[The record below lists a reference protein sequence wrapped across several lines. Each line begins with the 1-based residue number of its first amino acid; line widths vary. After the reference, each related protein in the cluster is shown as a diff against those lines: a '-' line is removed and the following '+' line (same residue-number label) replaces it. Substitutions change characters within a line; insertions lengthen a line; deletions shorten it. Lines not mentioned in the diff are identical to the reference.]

1 MTRPLFV
8 QGLSKRFG
16 GLVATRDVNLEL
28 ALGQVHAVIGPNGAG
43 KTTLISLLSG
53 LLPADAGTIDFFG
66 QPLQGLSQQERVRAG
81 LVRSFQITSIF
92 SGLSVLEN
100 LQVSVQRRLH
110 RDAGLFASARADLR
124 ARDQAAAVA
133 SRVGLSLN
141 LDAPARTLSHG
152 MRRRLD
158 LGLALAC
165 EPRMLLMDEPM
176 AGMGHDEAHEMVAL
190 IRSLTPAL
198 TVLLV
203 EHDMDAVF
211 SLADR
216 ISVLVQGA
224 IIATGRVQEI
234 RDNQEVRVAYLG
246 EEEAV

>member
-100 LQVSVQRRLH
+100 LQVSVQRR
-110 RDAGLFASARADLR
+110 RERVAV
-124 ARDQAAAVA
+124 VA
-133 SRVGLSLN
+133 SRDEHVAHQLQTVATDDHVGL
-141 LDAPARTLSHG
+141 G
-152 MRRRLD
+152 
-158 LGLALAC
+158 LGVHALA
-165 EPRMLLMDEPM
+165 R
-176 AGMGHDEAHEMVAL
+176 AL
-190 IRSLTPAL
+190 
-198 TVLLV
+198 
-203 EHDMDAVF
+203 
-211 SLADR
+211 
-216 ISVLVQGA
+216 
-224 IIATGRVQEI
+224 
-234 RDNQEVRVAYLG
+234 EVDPG
-246 EEEAV
+246 

>member
-1 MTRPLFV
+1 M
-8 QGLSKRFG
+8 
-16 GLVATRDVNLEL
+16 
-28 ALGQVHAVIGPNGAG
+28 
-43 KTTLISLLSG
+43 
-53 LLPADAGTIDFFG
+53 
-66 QPLQGLSQQERVRAG
+66 
-81 LVRSFQITSIF
+81 
-92 SGLSVLEN
+92 
-100 LQVSVQRRLH
+100 
-110 RDAGLFASARADLR
+110 
-124 ARDQAAAVA
+124 
-133 SRVGLSLN
+133 GLSLN

-224 IIATGRVQEI
+224 IIATGSVQEI

>member
-53 LLPADAGTIDFFG
+53 LLPADAGTIEFFG

-110 RDAGLFASARADLR
+110 RDAGLFASARADSMAGTTSPTRPETRRSELTPR
-124 ARDQAAAVA
+124 LAPHQIVQSSRPARSRRPVRNTSTLSAPASTA
-133 SRVGLSLN
+133 SRSRRAVVTVIGWPTSCSTMRCR
-141 LDAPARTLSHG
+141 AASSCSAEIPGSTCHVKAR
-152 MRRRLD
+152 
-158 LGLALAC
+158 
-165 EPRMLLMDEPM
+165 
-176 AGMGHDEAHEMVAL
+176 
-190 IRSLTPAL
+190 
-198 TVLLV
+198 
-203 EHDMDAVF
+203 
-211 SLADR
+211 
-216 ISVLVQGA
+216 
-224 IIATGRVQEI
+224 
-234 RDNQEVRVAYLG
+234 
-246 EEEAV
+246 